1 VSRPARGPGKPGRTD
16 GLPPTSESRP
26 AVRPGANHAGPSL
39 LLAASHAS
47 RRWAWTSES
56 RPAVRPRANHARRS
70 PLLAAPHASRR
81 WAWTSASRAA
91 VRPRANHAGPSL
103 LLAAPHA
110 SRRWAWTS
118 TSRPDLRPR
127 ANHARPSPLPA
138 ASHASRRW
146 AWTST
151 SRPAVRPRA
160 NHARPSLLLAAS
172 HASRRSGNSVTPP
185 NGVRYFAPLRPGGW
199 SDSPHPLVRSGANRS
214 TPARLPNSGRP
225 PAVSPK
231 TIISS
236 VNSRFYGACH
246 GSPKEVFGFGTAIAD
261 VFFRADD

>member
-1 VSRPARGPGKPGRTD
+1 MSRPARGPSKPGRTD

-26 AVRPGANHAGPSL
+26 AVRP
-39 LLAASHAS
+39 
-47 RRWAWTSES
+47 
-56 RPAVRPRANHARRS
+56 RANHAVPS
-70 PLLAAPHASRR
+70 LLLAAPHASRR
-81 WAWTSASRAA
+81 WAWTIESRPA

-118 TSRPDLRPR
+118 E
-127 ANHARPSPLPA
+127 
-138 ASHASRRW
+138 
-146 AWTST
+146 

-160 NHARPSLLLAAS
+160 NHASPSPLLAAS
-172 HASRRSGNSVTPP
+172 HASRRRGDSAIPP

-199 SDSPHPLVRSGANRS
+199 SDSPHPLVRSGAIRPA
-214 TPARLPNSGRP
+214 PARLPNSGRP

-231 TIISS
+231 TLVSWGKS
-236 VNSRFYGACH
+236 CFYGACH
-246 GSPKEVFGFGTAIAD
+246 GSQKEVFGFGTAIAD